1 MSEGYS
7 DLSYSP
13 TDCGI
18 GDIPPLQLL
27 KIKIMVRDL
36 SFIKTWSIPQF
47 KQNNGVEAIEIK
59 KSEKTGKCF
68 FTFGFETGAC
78 SKKVETGEIT
88 NPVISQV
95 CVSATGEMFYMLHQ
109 QGEGGSVITLA
120 TL

>member
-1 MSEGYS
+1 
-7 DLSYSP
+7 
-13 TDCGI
+13 
-18 GDIPPLQLL
+18 
-27 KIKIMVRDL
+27 MVRDL

-59 KSEKTGKCF
+59 KSEKTGKLF

-78 SKKVETGEIT
+78 SKKVETGELT
-88 NPVISQV
+88 MPVISQV
-95 CVSATGEMFYMLHQ
+95 CVSATGELFYMLHQ